1 MFEERLFKFQKIYL
15 QKLRGSLKNLSV
27 LLYIFLR
34 GGKYPPLG
42 GHVNGN
48 TAVLR
53 NAIVIDEGFIGSDQ
67 LRREKYKMWKWKGK
81 KMQKHDIE
89 I

>member
-34 GGKYPPLG
+34 GEVPPPRRPCK
-42 GHVNGN
+42 HH
-48 TAVLR
+48 TAVLH

-67 LRREKYKMWKWKGK
+67 LRREKYKM
-81 KMQKHDIE
+81 
-89 I
+89 